1 MIGKK
6 VAKIEFH
13 ITNYEFEDFIL
24 RGAKLIEEGYSLETI
39 SHEPSSISFQE
50 YPEPSIHI
58 TFVKNK
64 YHD

>member
-13 ITNYEFEDFIL
+13 ITSYEFEDFIL

-39 SHEPSSISFQE
+39 SLDQPSYSIRKDIEP
-50 YPEPSIHI
+50 PIHI
-58 TFVKNK
+58 TFVKDK